1 MKIHLSLPSA
11 KLDESVSFYRTLLGA
26 EPRKHHADYALF
38 VVDDPGLELA
48 LDADPTTRVAADGS
62 HFGIAV
68 AGEEAVEAA
77 IERLAAAGLAAVVER
92 DTTCCYARQTKVWT
106 SDPDGRRWEV
116 YFVYEETAQRD
127 AADGSCCTEATCPEF
142 AECCAS

>member
-1 MKIHLSLPSA
+1 MKTHLSFPSA

-26 EPRKHHADYALF
+26 EPRKLRADYALF
-38 VVDDPGLELA
+38 IVDDPGLELA
-48 LDADPTTRVAADGS
+48 LGLSSQARVAVNDS

-68 AGEEAVEAA
+68 ASEEAVEDA
-77 IERLAAAGLAAVVER
+77 IKRLQAAGLATRVER
-92 DTTCCYARQTKVWT
+92 NETCCYARQTKVWT
-106 SDPDGRRWEV
+106 SDPDGRPWEV
-116 YFVYEETAQRD
+116 YFVYEETDERD